1 MRDIKQR
8 ERLAEIVA
16 LLLVLSAAWLRL
28 NMADIVEFKRDEAN
42 LARLALDLARG
53 REFPLLGIGSSV
65 GLRNA
70 PFSVYV
76 VTPPFLLSS
85 DPIFATQYIGALNI
99 LAVGLL
105 YGLARRYY
113 GTLAALVAALCLAVS
128 PWAVVFSRK
137 LWAQNA

>member
-1 MRDIKQR
+1 M
-8 ERLAEIVA
+8 
-16 LLLVLSAAWLRL
+16 
-28 NMADIVEFKRDEAN
+28 KRTWRGSLMDF
-42 LARLALDLARG
+42 ARG
-53 REFPLLGIGSSV
+53 RTFPLLGIGSSV

-85 DPIFATQYIGALNI
+85 DPILATQYIGALNV

-113 GTLAALVAALCLAVS
+113 GATAALIAALCLAAS
-128 PWAVVFSRK
+128 PWAVIFSRK
-137 LWAQNA
+137 LWAQNALMPVRRLDRRQRARRFPARWSARRASRSCCTCRC